1 MYITQGSGGSFSHK
15 GTMANDV
22 RGAEPGVRYAYY
34 SPCDVKLIW
43 RDINNGQGMWQSLEK
58 VRFANGNIDY
68 ATFVTCHD
76 NTFDAQIGQVVRQGE
91 QLGNMGD
98 KGNATGVHCHIEIA
112 QHKYDI
118 SNWRKN
124 QYGIY
129 CFPNETDT
137 DDCYFVNDTNILEGM
152 GGNWR
157 MIPEESHK
165 IGYKVHIENV
175 GWQDWKFDGE
185 TAGTTGQSKRMEALR
200 IDYDKDVYK
209 NKLVN
214 PFKNYRKEQINNNK
228 MASLSFRSMNNPFKK
243 YSNSYISNINDYC
256 IQEGDKNLFPEKSN
270 NKLYPIVQKNY
281 INNEQIRRLYNIEKK
296 INYKESPFYLAYNER
311 NNNGGFKRRGED
323 ISSYEKIRQNKDY
336 FGNKKNSLDKNEYR
350 DMKNFN
356 SHNFHKKHLSSSDN

>member
-1 MYITQGSGGSFSHK
+1 MEIKRNIMKDRNSESPESSLKVNYVVNFGKDMTQR
-15 GTMANDV
+15 T
-22 RGAEPGVRYAYY
+22 
-34 SPCDVKLIW
+34 VKLNPVLFRNNKIVIPKKKF
-43 RDINNGQGMWQSLEK
+43 RISESRKEEFNSYSNENMDFFRLDHISECDRNNYHNIFMDKLKPINRSSNFQKFNEIGKNIKYLDYLKENILLNQNKKIIRNILSDKEMETYKIRKKYYTQEVEDNILPNINN
-58 VRFANGNIDY
+58 NGTNNNNY
-68 ATFVTCHD
+68 EH
-76 NTFDAQIGQVVRQGE
+76 N
-91 QLGNMGD
+91 LN
-98 KGNATGVHCHIEIA
+98 H
-112 QHKYDI
+112 
-118 SNWRKN
+118 
-124 QYGIY
+124 
-129 CFPNETDT
+129 ET
-137 DDCYFVNDTNILEGM
+137 
-152 GGNWR
+152 
-157 MIPEESHK
+157 
-165 IGYKVHIENV
+165 
-175 GWQDWKFDGE
+175 
-185 TAGTTGQSKRMEALR
+185 

-209 NKLVN
+209 NKMLN
-214 PFKNYRKEQINNNK
+214 PFQIYGKEQINNNK
-228 MASLSFRSMNNPFKK
+228 ITSLSFRSMKNPFKK

>member
-1 MYITQGSGGSFSHK
+1 MEIKRNIMKDRNSESPESSLKVNYVVNFGKDMTQR
-15 GTMANDV
+15 T
-22 RGAEPGVRYAYY
+22 
-34 SPCDVKLIW
+34 VKLNPVLFRNNKIVIPKKKF
-43 RDINNGQGMWQSLEK
+43 RISESRKEEFNSYSNENMDFFRLDHISECDRNNYHNIFMDKLKPINRSSNFQKFNEIGKNIKYLDYLKENILLNKNKKIIRNILSDKEMETYKIRKKYYTQEVEDNILPNINN
-58 VRFANGNIDY
+58 NGTNNNNY
-68 ATFVTCHD
+68 EH
-76 NTFDAQIGQVVRQGE
+76 N
-91 QLGNMGD
+91 LN
-98 KGNATGVHCHIEIA
+98 H
-112 QHKYDI
+112 
-118 SNWRKN
+118 
-124 QYGIY
+124 
-129 CFPNETDT
+129 ET
-137 DDCYFVNDTNILEGM
+137 
-152 GGNWR
+152 
-157 MIPEESHK
+157 
-165 IGYKVHIENV
+165 
-175 GWQDWKFDGE
+175 
-185 TAGTTGQSKRMEALR
+185 

-209 NKLVN
+209 NKMLN
-214 PFKNYRKEQINNNK
+214 PFQIYGKEQINNNK
-228 MASLSFRSMNNPFKK
+228 ITSLSFRSMKNPFKK

>member
-1 MYITQGSGGSFSHK
+1 MEIKRNIMKDRNSESPESSLKVNYVVNFGKDMTQR
-15 GTMANDV
+15 T
-22 RGAEPGVRYAYY
+22 
-34 SPCDVKLIW
+34 VKLNPVLFRNNKIIIPKKKF
-43 RDINNGQGMWQSLEK
+43 RISESRKEEFNSYSNENMDFFRLDHISECDRNNYHNIFMDKLKPINRSSNFQKFNEIGKNIKYLDYLKENILLNQNKKIIRNILSDKEMETYRIRKKYYTQEVEDNILPNINN
-58 VRFANGNIDY
+58 NGTNNNNY
-68 ATFVTCHD
+68 EH
-76 NTFDAQIGQVVRQGE
+76 N
-91 QLGNMGD
+91 LN
-98 KGNATGVHCHIEIA
+98 H
-112 QHKYDI
+112 
-118 SNWRKN
+118 
-124 QYGIY
+124 
-129 CFPNETDT
+129 ET
-137 DDCYFVNDTNILEGM
+137 
-152 GGNWR
+152 
-157 MIPEESHK
+157 
-165 IGYKVHIENV
+165 
-175 GWQDWKFDGE
+175 
-185 TAGTTGQSKRMEALR
+185 

-209 NKLVN
+209 NKMLN
-214 PFKNYRKEQINNNK
+214 PFQNYGKEQINNNK
-228 MASLSFRSMNNPFKK
+228 ITSLSFRSMKNPFKK

>member
-1 MYITQGSGGSFSHK
+1 MEIKRNIMKDRNSESPESSLKVNYVVNFGKDMTQR
-15 GTMANDV
+15 T
-22 RGAEPGVRYAYY
+22 
-34 SPCDVKLIW
+34 VKLNPVLFRNNKIVIPKKKF
-43 RDINNGQGMWQSLEK
+43 RISESRKEEFNSYSNENMDFFRLDHISECDRNNYHNIFMDKLKPINRSSNFQKFNEIGKNIKYLDYLKENILLNQNKKKIRNILSDKEMETYRIRKKYYTQEVENNILPNIPNINN
-58 VRFANGNIDY
+58 
-68 ATFVTCHD
+68 
-76 NTFDAQIGQVVRQGE
+76 IG
-91 QLGNMGD
+91 
-98 KGNATGVHCHIEIA
+98 
-112 QHKYDI
+112 
-118 SNWRKN
+118 
-124 QYGIY
+124 
-129 CFPNETDT
+129 PNNNNDHNLNHET
-137 DDCYFVNDTNILEGM
+137 
-152 GGNWR
+152 
-157 MIPEESHK
+157 
-165 IGYKVHIENV
+165 
-175 GWQDWKFDGE
+175 
-185 TAGTTGQSKRMEALR
+185 

-214 PFKNYRKEQINNNK
+214 PFQNYRKEQINNNK

-256 IQEGDKNLFPEKSN
+256 IQEGDKNLFPEKGN

-356 SHNFHKKHLSSSDN
+356 SHNFHKKRFSSSDN

>member
-1 MYITQGSGGSFSHK
+1 MEIKRNIMKDRNSESPESSLKVNYVVNFGKDMTQR
-15 GTMANDV
+15 T
-22 RGAEPGVRYAYY
+22 
-34 SPCDVKLIW
+34 VKLNPVLFRNNKIVIPKKKF
-43 RDINNGQGMWQSLEK
+43 RISESRKEEFNSYSNENMDFFRLDHISECDRNNYHNIFMDKLKPINRSSNFQKFNEIGKNIKYLDYLKENILLNQNKKIIRNILSDKEMETYRIRKKYYTQEVEDNILPNINN
-58 VRFANGNIDY
+58 NGTNNNNY
-68 ATFVTCHD
+68 EH
-76 NTFDAQIGQVVRQGE
+76 N
-91 QLGNMGD
+91 LN
-98 KGNATGVHCHIEIA
+98 H
-112 QHKYDI
+112 
-118 SNWRKN
+118 
-124 QYGIY
+124 
-129 CFPNETDT
+129 ET
-137 DDCYFVNDTNILEGM
+137 
-152 GGNWR
+152 
-157 MIPEESHK
+157 
-165 IGYKVHIENV
+165 
-175 GWQDWKFDGE
+175 
-185 TAGTTGQSKRMEALR
+185 

-209 NKLVN
+209 NNLVN
-214 PFKNYRKEQINNNK
+214 PFQNYRKEQINNNK